1 MELNQT
7 KNSEDCFNHGV
18 GVGGPLIMP
27 EAAGNSGEILFQ
39 RKNRTIMAFL
49 LPKGGGAKYPMH
61 ISWAELSTT
70 RRT

>member
-1 MELNQT
+1 
-7 KNSEDCFNHGV
+7 
-18 GVGGPLIMP
+18 MP